1 MLVRISEV
9 KVEIWDVLDEDGN
22 ITGNTINKDEGIMM
36 PKGMYHQGADVW
48 ILNSKKEI
56 LIQKRAPQ
64 KD

>member
-1 MLVRISEV
+1 M
-9 KVEIWDVLDEDGN
+9 EIWDILDEDGN
-22 ITGNTINKDEGIMM
+22 ITGDTINKDKGIMM